1 MAQNRTPIEQVWS
14 AKGNLPNNAIVATA
28 DGKYPAL
35 DGSLITGI
43 AGAGD
48 MNASVYDPTTIQADA
63 FARVNHTGT
72 QVATTITDFDAEV
85 GLASAV
91 VSNSAKVTNATHT
104 GDVTGATAL
113 TIGANKVTLANM
125 ATMATASLLGRNT
138 AATGNV
144 EVLSKATALTLLNV
158 ADGATANSAD
168 ATLLARANHTG
179 TQLASTISDFDTAVS
194 NNAKLAGYSPI
205 AIITESTTARSLA
218 LTDIGAYIRLTNA
231 ASCTITLPANA
242 TVAWAGETEP
252 PTIYF
257 RVAAAGIPTLSNAG
271 VTVND
276 TLGVVAAL
284 EAGST
289 FALQWVAT
297 DVWDII

>member
-72 QVATTITDFDAEV
+72 QAAATITDFDTEV

-104 GDVTGATAL
+104 GDVTGSTAL
-113 TIGANKVTLANM
+113 TIAVDAVDIPMLS
-125 ATMATASLLGRNT
+125 ATGTADGTTFLRGDNVWATPAGGGDME
-138 AATGNV
+138 AATYDPNAWAV
-144 EVLSKATALTLLNV
+144 DVYS
-158 ADGATANSAD
+158 
-168 ATLLARANHTG
+168 RANHTG
-179 TQLASTISDFDTAVS
+179 TQLASTISDFDTEVS